1 MAQFLKRMIDRF
13 RRALLWLWSQEG
25 TPGQRA
31 RGLAAGVFAG
41 CFPLF
46 GFQTFLGVLFAN
58 LLRGNTFLAV
68 VGTWISNPM
77 TYLPLFWLN
86 FQIGCILLGTELNF
100 GSLGKLTPKELWY
113 QGWLFGSCLFVGSAI
128 LGLMISLISGIIVYF
143 LLKRTPR

>member
-77 TYLPLFWLN
+77 TYLQDGKQYIVVAVGGGGGAATP
-86 FQIGCILLGTELNF
+86 ELIA
-100 GSLGKLTPKELWY
+100 LALP
-113 QGWLFGSCLFVGSAI
+113 
-128 LGLMISLISGIIVYF
+128 
-143 LLKRTPR
+143 